1 MMPAGSQP
9 DATTVPHVQAPGIWL
24 AMGDFSWRKAW
35 LSWLRKRNMFG
46 QGAGRDRRAF
56 YRTRRRT
63 MNIGTLLRALA
74 NGVNPDT
81 GELLRPASA
90 ACAPEAIRLLF
101 ALADEFDGESELQK
115 KARLTPEEKR
125 QKNLAEGRPANAYF
139 PWPEEEKLRLRESHA
154 AGATLE
160 ALSDE
165 FERSTWSIAVQLQKM
180 GLMGEEQAAAYR

>member
-1 MMPAGSQP
+1 
-9 DATTVPHVQAPGIWL
+9 
-24 AMGDFSWRKAW
+24 
-35 LSWLRKRNMFG
+35 
-46 QGAGRDRRAF
+46 
-56 YRTRRRT
+56 
-63 MNIGTLLRALA
+63 MNTGMLLRALA

-90 ACAPEAIRLLF
+90 ACAPEAIRLLL
-101 ALADEFDGESELQK
+101 ALASEFDGESELQK

-125 QKNLAEGRPANAYF
+125 QMDLAEGRPANACF
-139 PWPEEEKLRLRESHA
+139 PWSEEEKLRLRESHA

-180 GLMGEEQAAAYR
+180 GLIGEEQAAAYR

>member
-1 MMPAGSQP
+1 
-9 DATTVPHVQAPGIWL
+9 
-24 AMGDFSWRKAW
+24 
-35 LSWLRKRNMFG
+35 
-46 QGAGRDRRAF
+46 
-56 YRTRRRT
+56 
-63 MNIGTLLRALA
+63 MNTGTLLRALA

-81 GELLRPASA
+81 GELLKPASA

-101 ALADEFDGESELQK
+101 ALANEFDGESALQK

-125 QKNLAEGRPANAYF
+125 QKNLIEGRSANAYF
-139 PWPEEEKLRLRESHA
+139 PWSEEEKLRLRESHA

-180 GLMGEEQAAAYR
+180 GLIGEEQAAAYS

>member
-1 MMPAGSQP
+1 
-9 DATTVPHVQAPGIWL
+9 
-24 AMGDFSWRKAW
+24 
-35 LSWLRKRNMFG
+35 
-46 QGAGRDRRAF
+46 
-56 YRTRRRT
+56 
-63 MNIGTLLRALA
+63 MNTGTLLRALA

-90 ACAPEAIRLLF
+90 ACAPEAIRLML
-101 ALADEFDGESELQK
+101 ALANEFDGEAELQK
-115 KARLTPEEKR
+115 KAHLMPEEKR